1 MLQPISSNPPAS
13 HPPALLSIMA
23 GPVKAPADS
32 AGAPSRLPATTPLH
46 PPAVL
51 LIILAHLPNAPLHS
65 PAVLLIMAEKPTKS
79 EQTFL
84 PEATQT

>member
-1 MLQPISSNPPAS
+1 
-13 HPPALLSIMA
+13 MA
-23 GPVKAPADS
+23 GPVGAPADS
-32 AGAPSRLPATTPLH
+32 AGALARLPATPLH

-51 LIILAHLPNAPLHS
+51 LIILAHLPTTPLHP

-84 PEATQT
+84 PGAAQT